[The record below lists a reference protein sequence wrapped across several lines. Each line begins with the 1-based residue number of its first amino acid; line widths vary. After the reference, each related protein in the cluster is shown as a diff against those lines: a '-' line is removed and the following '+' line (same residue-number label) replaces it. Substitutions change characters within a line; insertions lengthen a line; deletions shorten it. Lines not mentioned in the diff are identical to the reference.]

1 MSSLYSKLSVLKDD
15 ENFFLNSRT
24 NKTVKEI
31 QKELNITIDEAMV
44 LSIIMSYQIQDTYS
58 TSFDTL
64 KKDFKLQSD
73 EYLKYLNIAYKLEKK
88 GFIALAEERRRGRSS
103 RISPEFN
110 VDDMIFNKLIL
121 GYDYLDDVDFS
132 DIYSVV
138 KVIAELIYK
147 KDDKKLTEFRLVSE
161 ANRVF
166 DKLDIKEE
174 FTKAI
179 LKYSIKEKLL
189 LMYLIYEYIDGNSGE
204 RANRICEIFFDDLSH
219 RARYL
224 ETILK
229 KELDIFKD
237 KLVQLEERSGLFD
250 SSTDIQLTPK
260 AIALLLQSKDKN
272 KKQEFKAQFTKHIKF
287 NSLKKEIFLDERV
300 ARDINQLKDVCSS
313 KNFNKIVKD
322 LKKANLPSGIVSI
335 FYGFAGTGKTASV
348 YEIAK
353 LTKRDV
359 LQVDISSIQSKWVGE
374 SEKNTK
380 AIFDEY
386 YKACEILKSKPI
398 LLFNEADAIISKRL
412 DVNDAVSQMNNTMQN
427 ILLEELENFDG
438 IFMATT
444 NLIDNMDDAFSRRFL
459 NKIKFD
465 RPTAK
470 TREFIWKSKL
480 PELEYKIYEK
490 LSKYDLSGG
499 QIENVTRKYLI
510 NKILNQ
516 KEFDYNEIL
525 NYIKEEIEFKKVDGE
540 VKMGF
545 LKWNL

>member
-1 MSSLYSKLSVLKDD
+1 MSSLYSQLSLLKDD
-15 ENFFLNSRT
+15 EDFFLNSRT
-24 NKTVKEI
+24 NKTIKEI

-58 TSFDTL
+58 TSFDSL

-138 KVIAELIYK
+138 KIIAELIYK

-179 LKYSIKEKLL
+179 LKYSTKEKLL

-224 ETILK
+224 ESILK
-229 KELDIFKD
+229 EELDIFKD

-380 AIFDEY
+380 AIFQEY
-386 YKACEILKSKPI
+386 YRACEILKSKPI

-470 TREFIWKSKL
+470 TREHIWKSKL
-480 PELEYKIYEK
+480 PELEDKIYEK
-490 LSKYDLSGG
+490 LSIYDLSGG

-516 KEFDYNEIL
+516 KEFDFDEAL
-525 NYIKEEIEFKKVDGE
+525 EYIKEEISFKKDDNSLKV
-540 VKMGF
+540 GF
-545 LKWNL
+545 LK

>member
-1 MSSLYSKLSVLKDD
+1 MSSLYSQLSVLKDD

-24 NKTVKEI
+24 NKTIKEI

-138 KVIAELIYK
+138 NIIAELIYK

-179 LKYSIKEKLL
+179 LKYSTKEKLL

-224 ETILK
+224 ESILK
-229 KELDIFKD
+229 EELDIFKD

-480 PELEYKIYEK
+480 PELEDKIYEK

-516 KEFDYNEIL
+516 KEFDFDEIL
-525 NYIKEEIEFKKVDGE
+525 EYIKEEIEFKNNDENILKV
-540 VKMGF
+540 GF
-545 LKWNL
+545 LK

>member
-15 ENFFLNSRT
+15 EDFFLNSRT
-24 NKTVKEI
+24 NKTIKEI

-44 LSIIMSYQIQDTYS
+44 LSIVMSYQIQDTYS

-88 GFIALAEERRRGRSS
+88 GLIALAEERRRGRSS

-138 KVIAELIYK
+138 NIIAELISK

-179 LKYSIKEKLL
+179 LKYSTKEKLL
-189 LMYLIYEYIDGNSGE
+189 LMYLIYEYIDGNNGE
-204 RANRICEIFFDDLSH
+204 RASRICEIFFDDLSH

-224 ETILK
+224 ESILK
-229 KELDIFKD
+229 EELDIFKD

-353 LTKRDV
+353 LTRSDV

-470 TREFIWKSKL
+470 TREHIWKSKL

-516 KEFDYNEIL
+516 KGFDFDEIL
-525 NYIKEEIEFKKVDGE
+525 EYIKEEISFKNDDNSLKV
-540 VKMGF
+540 GF
-545 LKWNL
+545 LK

>member
-1 MSSLYSKLSVLKDD
+1 MSSLYSQLSVLKDD
-15 ENFFLNSRT
+15 EDFFLNSRT
-24 NKTVKEI
+24 NKTIKEI
-31 QKELNITIDEAMV
+31 QKELNITIDEAMI

-179 LKYSIKEKLL
+179 LKYSTKEKLL

-224 ETILK
+224 ESILK
-229 KELDIFKD
+229 EELDIFKD

-470 TREFIWKSKL
+470 TREHIWKSKL
-480 PELEYKIYEK
+480 PELEDKIYEK
-490 LSKYDLSGG
+490 LSIYDLSGG

-516 KEFDYNEIL
+516 KGFDFDEIL
-525 NYIKEEIEFKKVDGE
+525 EYIKEEISFKKDDNSLKV
-540 VKMGF
+540 GF
-545 LKWNL
+545 LK

>member
-1 MSSLYSKLSVLKDD
+1 MSSLYSQLSVLKDD
-15 ENFFLNSRT
+15 EDFFLNSRT
-24 NKTVKEI
+24 NKTIKEI
-31 QKELNITIDEAMV
+31 QKELNITVDEAIV

-179 LKYSIKEKLL
+179 LKYSTKEKLL

-204 RANRICEIFFDDLSH
+204 RASRICEIFFDDLSH

-224 ETILK
+224 ESILK
-229 KELDIFKD
+229 EELDIFKD

-470 TREFIWKSKL
+470 TREHIWKSKL

-516 KEFDYNEIL
+516 KEFDFDEIL
-525 NYIKEEIEFKKVDGE
+525 EYIKEEISFKNDDSNLKV
-540 VKMGF
+540 GF
-545 LKWNL
+545 LK

>member
-1 MSSLYSKLSVLKDD
+1 MSSLYSQLSLLKDD
-15 ENFFLNSRT
+15 EDFFLNSRT
-24 NKTVKEI
+24 NKTIKEI

-138 KVIAELIYK
+138 KIIAELIYK

-179 LKYSIKEKLL
+179 LKYSTKEKLL

-224 ETILK
+224 ESILK
-229 KELDIFKD
+229 EELDIFKD

-287 NSLKKEIFLDERV
+287 NTLKKEIFLDERV

-412 DVNDAVSQMNNTMQN
+412 DLNDTVSQMNNTMQN

-470 TREFIWKSKL
+470 TREHIWKSKL

-516 KEFDYNEIL
+516 KEFDFDEVL
-525 NYIKEEIEFKKVDGE
+525 EYIKEEISFKKDDNSLKV
-540 VKMGF
+540 GF
-545 LKWNL
+545 LK

>member
-1 MSSLYSKLSVLKDD
+1 MSSLYSQLSVLKDD
-15 ENFFLNSRT
+15 EDFFLNSRT
-24 NKTVKEI
+24 NKTIKEI

-58 TSFDTL
+58 TSFDSL

-179 LKYSIKEKLL
+179 LKYSAKEKLL

-237 KLVQLEERSGLFD
+237 KLVQLEDRSGFFD

-260 AIALLLQSKDKN
+260 AIALLLQSKDKNKN

-412 DVNDAVSQMNNTMQN
+412 DVNDAVGQMNNTMQN

-470 TREFIWKSKL
+470 TREHIWKSKL
-480 PELEYKIYEK
+480 PELEDKIYEK
-490 LSKYDLSGG
+490 LSIYDLSGG

-516 KEFDYNEIL
+516 KEFDFDEVL
-525 NYIKEEIEFKKVDGE
+525 EYIKEEISFKNDDNSL
-540 VKMGF
+540 KMGF
-545 LKWNL
+545 LK

>member
-1 MSSLYSKLSVLKDD
+1 SLYSQLSILKDD
-15 ENFFLNSRT
+15 ESLFLN
-24 NKTVKEI
+24 VKKNQTIKLI
-31 QKELNITIDEAMV
+31 QKELNITIDEAIV
-44 LSIIMSYQIQDTYS
+44 ISIIMSYQIQDSYS
-58 TSFDTL
+58 TSFDIL
-64 KKDFKLQSD
+64 KRDFKLDSD
-73 EYLKYLNIAYKLEKK
+73 EYLKYLNIAYKLEKN
-88 GFIALAEERRRGRSS
+88 GFIAFAERRVGRSS
-103 RISPEFN
+103 RINPEFY

-121 GYDYLDDVDFS
+121 GYDYLEDVDFS

-138 KVIAELIYK
+138 NVIYSLIFK
-147 KDDKKLTEFRLVSE
+147 KHENKLTEYRLIDEV
-161 ANRVF
+161 NRIF
-166 DKLDIKEE
+166 KKLDIKQE
-174 FTKAI
+174 FAKAI
-179 LKYSIKEKLL
+179 LKYSIKEKLI
-189 LMYLIYEYIDGNSGE
+189 LMYLIYDYIDGSSGE
-204 RANRICEIFFDDLSH
+204 NSSKICELFFDNLSI
-219 RARYL
+219 RASYL
-224 ETILK
+224 ELIMK
-229 KELDIFKD
+229 EELDIFKD
-237 KLVQLEERSGLFD
+237 KLVQLEESSNFYD
-250 SSTDIQLTPK
+250 SSRYIQLTPK
-260 AIALLLQSKDKN
+260 AIALLLQTKDKTN
-272 KKQEFKAQFTKHIKF
+272 KQEFKPQFTQYLKY
-287 NSLKKEIFLDERV
+287 NTLKKDIFLDEKISK
-300 ARDINQLKDVCSS
+300 DINQLKDVC
-313 KNFNKIVKD
+313 KTTNFNKIVKD

-335 FYGFAGTGKTASV
+335 FYGFPGTGKTASV

-470 TREFIWKSKL
+470 TREYIWKSKL
-480 PELEYKIYEK
+480 PELEDKIYEK
-490 LSKYDLSGG
+490 LSIYDLSGG

-516 KEFDYNEIL
+516 KEFVFDEIL
-525 NYIKEEIEFKKVDGE
+525 EYIKEEMSFKNDDNSLKV
-540 VKMGF
+540 GF
-545 LKWNL
+545 LK

>member
-1 MSSLYSKLSVLKDD
+1 MSSLYSQLSVLKDD
-15 ENFFLNSRT
+15 ADFFLNSRT

-31 QKELNITIDEAMV
+31 QKELNINIDEAMV

-138 KVIAELIYK
+138 KIIAELIYK

-189 LMYLIYEYIDGNSGE
+189 LMYLIYDYIDGNSGE
-204 RANRICEIFFDDLSH
+204 RASRVCEIFFDDLSH

-224 ETILK
+224 ESILK
-229 KELDIFKD
+229 EELDIFKD

-412 DVNDAVSQMNNTMQN
+412 DVNDAISQMNNTMQN

-470 TREFIWKSKL
+470 TREHIWKSKL
-480 PELEYKIYEK
+480 PELEDKIYEK
-490 LSKYDLSGG
+490 LSIYDLSGG

-516 KEFDYNEIL
+516 KEFDFDEIL
-525 NYIKEEIEFKKVDGE
+525 EYIKEETSFKKDDNSL
-540 VKMGF
+540 KMGF
-545 LKWNL
+545 LK

>member
-15 ENFFLNSRT
+15 EDFFLNSRT

-179 LKYSIKEKLL
+179 LKYSTKEKLL

-204 RANRICEIFFDDLSH
+204 RASRICEIFFDDLSH

-224 ETILK
+224 ESILK
-229 KELDIFKD
+229 EELDIFKD

-470 TREFIWKSKL
+470 TREHIWKSKL

-516 KEFDYNEIL
+516 KEFDFDEIL
-525 NYIKEEIEFKKVDGE
+525 EYIKEEIEFKNNDENILKV
-540 VKMGF
+540 GF
-545 LKWNL
+545 LK

>member
-1 MSSLYSKLSVLKDD
+1 MSSLYSQLSVLKDD
-15 ENFFLNSRT
+15 EDFFLNSRT
-24 NKTVKEI
+24 NKTIKEI

-179 LKYSIKEKLL
+179 LKYSTKEKLL

-224 ETILK
+224 ESILK
-229 KELDIFKD
+229 EELDIFKD

-470 TREFIWKSKL
+470 TREHIWKSKL

-516 KEFDYNEIL
+516 KEFDFDEIL
-525 NYIKEEIEFKKVDGE
+525 EYIKEEIEFKNNDENILKV
-540 VKMGF
+540 GF
-545 LKWNL
+545 LK

>member
-1 MSSLYSKLSVLKDD
+1 MSSLYSQLSVLKDD
-15 ENFFLNSRT
+15 EDFFLNSRT
-24 NKTVKEI
+24 NKTIKEI

-179 LKYSIKEKLL
+179 LKYSTKEKLL

-224 ETILK
+224 ESILK
-229 KELDIFKD
+229 EELDIFKD

-380 AIFDEY
+380 AIFQEY

-470 TREFIWKSKL
+470 TREHIWKSKL

-516 KEFDYNEIL
+516 KEFDFDEIL
-525 NYIKEEIEFKKVDGE
+525 EYIKEEIEFKNNDENILKV
-540 VKMGF
+540 GF
-545 LKWNL
+545 LK

>member
-1 MSSLYSKLSVLKDD
+1 MSSLYSQLSVLKDD
-15 ENFFLNSRT
+15 ADFFLNSRT
-24 NKTVKEI
+24 NKTIKEI

-58 TSFDTL
+58 TSFDSL

-138 KVIAELIYK
+138 KIIAELIYK

-174 FTKAI
+174 FTRAI
-179 LKYSIKEKLL
+179 LKYSAKEKLL

-224 ETILK
+224 ESILK
-229 KELDIFKD
+229 EELDIFKD

-260 AIALLLQSKDKN
+260 AIALLLQSKDKS
-272 KKQEFKAQFTKHIKF
+272 KKQEFKAQFTKHIKY

-386 YKACEILKSKPI
+386 KRACEILKTKPI

-412 DVNDAVSQMNNTMQN
+412 DVNDAVSQMNNSMQN

-470 TREFIWKSKL
+470 TREHIWKSKL
-480 PELEYKIYEK
+480 PELEDKIYKK
-490 LSKYDLSGG
+490 LSIYDLSGG

-516 KEFDYNEIL
+516 KEFDFDEIL
-525 NYIKEEIEFKKVDGE
+525 EYIKEEISFKNDDNSLKV
-540 VKMGF
+540 GF
-545 LKWNL
+545 LK

>member
-1 MSSLYSKLSVLKDD
+1 MSSLYSQLSVLKDD
-15 ENFFLNSRT
+15 EDFFLNSRT
-24 NKTVKEI
+24 NKTIKEI
-31 QKELNITIDEAMV
+31 QKELNITIDEAMI

-179 LKYSIKEKLL
+179 LKYSTKEKLL

-224 ETILK
+224 ESILK
-229 KELDIFKD
+229 EELDIFKD

-359 LQVDISSIQSKWVGE
+359 LQVDISSIESKWVGE

-412 DVNDAVSQMNNTMQN
+412 DVNDVVSQMNNTMQN

-470 TREFIWKSKL
+470 TREHIWKSKL
-480 PELEYKIYEK
+480 PELEDKIYEK
-490 LSKYDLSGG
+490 LSIYDLSGG

-516 KEFDYNEIL
+516 KGFDFDEIL
-525 NYIKEEIEFKKVDGE
+525 EYIKEEISFKKDDNSLKV
-540 VKMGF
+540 GF
-545 LKWNL
+545 LK

>member
-1 MSSLYSKLSVLKDD
+1 MQSLYSKLTILKDD
-15 ENFFLNSRT
+15 EDFFKNSKR
-24 NKTVKEI
+24 NSVIKQL
-31 QKELNITIDEAMV
+31 QKELKLSVEEATIF
-44 LSIIMSYQIQDTYS
+44 SIIMSYQINSSYASEFSKIKD
-58 TSFDTL
+58 
-64 KKDFKLQSD
+64 DFKLENED
-73 EYLKYLNIAYKLEKK
+73 YLKYLNIAYKLEKK

-121 GYDYLDDVDFS
+121 GFDYLDEVDFS

-138 KVIAELIYK
+138 NVIEQLFEK
-147 KDDKKLTEFRLVSE
+147 KDDNKLTENRFYDE

-166 DKLDIKEE
+166 EKMEKNKE
-174 FTKAI
+174 FTQI
-179 LKYSIKEKLL
+179 INKYSVNEKLIL
-189 LMYLIYEYIDGNSGE
+189 LHLVYEYIDGNTGE
-204 RANRICEIFFDDLSH
+204 RANKFCESFFDNLSS
-219 RARYL
+219 RAKYL
-224 ETILK
+224 EKILK
-229 KELDIFKD
+229 EELDIFKD
-237 KLVQLEERSGLFD
+237 KLVKLEERSGFLD
-250 SSTDIQLTPK
+250 SSADIELTPK
-260 AIALLLQSKDKN
+260 AISLLLQSKDKT
-272 KKQEFKAQFTKHIKF
+272 KKLEFKAHFTKHIKF
-287 NSLKKEIFLDERV
+287 NSLKKEIFLDERI
-300 ARDINQLKDVCSS
+300 AKDINQLKNVCSS
-313 KNFNKIVKD
+313 KSFNKIIKD

-335 FYGFAGTGKTASV
+335 FYGFPGTGKTASV

-386 YKACEILKSKPI
+386 KRACEILKSKPI

-412 DVNDAVSQMNNTMQN
+412 DVTSAVGQMNNTMQN
-427 ILLEELENFDG
+427 ILLEELENFEG

-470 TREFIWKSKL
+470 TRAYIWKSKL
-480 PELEYKIYEK
+480 KDLDDNTYEK
-490 LSKYDLSGG
+490 LSTYDLSGG
-499 QIENVTRKYLI
+499 QIENVSRKYLI

-516 KEFDYNEIL
+516 KEFDYNELL

-540 VKMGF
+540 FKMGF
-545 LKWNL
+545 LK